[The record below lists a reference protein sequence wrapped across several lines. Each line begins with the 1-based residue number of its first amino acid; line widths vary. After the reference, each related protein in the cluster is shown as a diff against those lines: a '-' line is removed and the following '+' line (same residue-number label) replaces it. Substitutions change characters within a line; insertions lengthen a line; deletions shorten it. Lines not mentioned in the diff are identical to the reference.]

1 MAAPKKGI
9 VAGDDPA
16 PEKPKAGVKKGGV
29 PRGFHRN
36 KEGNIVRNTGER
48 RGLEADPDTGL
59 VVGQAGDNGPGQE
72 DDGGIDI
79 PGGGYPG
86 DEGGGQGEDELDISE
101 LPPGFLKRL
110 KKAGLKVNK
119 AGKIVSIQK
128 KDNVGF
134 GGSSFSD
141 ADYRLMQE
149 GYNRFGLENQH
160 YDTQLVYY
168 DHMTQGAL
176 GPSPA
181 FINMTTGMDQF
192 GGQYSDQ
199 ELEHARLRAGYDP
212 QYGID
217 YYTNAMTY
225 GERTAYVAQDP
236 ARLQAFFEATR
247 AVAMQGGPKTGGVYF
262 DPITNTTKEGAP
274 GAYFVGGV
282 GGGYFDTETEASEAA
297 AASSAA
303 KQSGGVLGEQPPAPA
318 GPSGIGGFDV
328 PPAQQIMTL
337 AQQMLQA
344 QQNKD
349 TIQEFASDYFTDDM
363 FEATE

>member
-1 MAAPKKGI
+1 MATKPKDKDKI
-9 VAGDDPA
+9 LPGDDDPR
-16 PEKPKAGVKKGGV
+16 PKQGMKKSGV
-29 PRGFHRN
+29 PRGYHIDPETGATV
-36 KEGNIVRNTGER
+36 KNTGEK
-48 RGLEADPDTGL
+48 RGLTANEQGL
-59 VVGQAGDNGPGQE
+59 FIGQVE
-72 DDGGIDI
+72 DDDGFIGDRLKD
-79 PGGGYPG
+79 GGG
-86 DEGGGQGEDELDISE
+86 GGGNEGDDELDTSE

-119 AGKIVSIQK
+119 AGKIVAIN
-128 KDNVGF
+128 KDRNVGF

-149 GYNRFGLENQH
+149 GHNRFGLENQH
-160 YDTQLVYY
+160 YDTQLLYY
-168 DHMTQGAL
+168 DHMEQGAL

-199 ELEHARLRAGYDP
+199 ELEHAQLRAGYDP

-225 GERTAYVAQDP
+225 GGRTAYVAQDP

-247 AVAMQGGPKTGGVYF
+247 AVAMQGGPKTGGAYF
-262 DPITNTTKEGAP
+262 DSITNTTQQGAP
-274 GAYFVGGV
+274 GAYFVGGAK
-282 GGGYFDTETEASEAA
+282 GGYFETETEAQESL
-297 AASSAA
+297 AASLSL